1 VDSWTL
7 SDNLSTHDER
17 RSEVAYTI
25 TCNCGYVI
33 RGNTEDDVVQR
44 AQDHIQDAHPDLV
57 GKISAKD
64 LLAMAE
70 ES

>member
-1 VDSWTL
+1 MV
-7 SDNLSTHDER
+7 
-17 RSEVAYTI
+17 YTI

-33 RGNTEDDVVQR
+33 RGNTDDEVVQR
-44 AQDHIQDAHPDLV
+44 AQDHIQDAHPVLV
-57 GKISAKD
+57 GKISGED

>member
-1 VDSWTL
+1 MG
-7 SDNLSTHDER
+7 
-17 RSEVAYTI
+17 YTI

-33 RGNTEDDVVQR
+33 RGNTENEVVER

-57 GKISAKD
+57 GKISADD
-64 LLAMAE
+64 LSAMAE

>member
-1 VDSWTL
+1 M
-7 SDNLSTHDER
+7 
-17 RSEVAYTI
+17 AYTI

-33 RGNTEDDVVQR
+33 RGDTGDEVVQR

-57 GKISAKD
+57 GKISAED
-64 LLAMAE
+64 LSAMAE